1 MHVRRRLLSVAVAT
15 CFVAGLGTVVP
26 SASAETVPVAGSVV
40 PAQDPFYAQ
49 PTNIGTYVPGQVI
62 ASRSYSANLFGGS
75 SVVNA
80 WQISYRTNDSHD
92 QPVIGVT
99 TLIVPKAAWYGS
111 GSRPVVSVQ
120 LPEDAT
126 GSQCAPSYTIAR
138 GNDAQGFGI
147 AGRLLSMG
155 WAVAVPD
162 FEGPGSHYTAGP
174 LAGHTVL
181 DGIRA
186 VRNFGPGGIGASNK
200 WALDGYSGGAQ
211 ATGWAAELQPSYA
224 SEITLAGAAMGG
236 TPADLAAVGRYLDG
250 GMAAGFEFAAAW
262 GISKEWP
269 ESGIDD
275 ILNDQGRANFA
286 AVEGKCVGDILTSS
300 SFKKLADGS
309 TVADPLNHPPV
320 KAVLDLNKLG
330 KAAPSTPIYNYHAI
344 TDEIVPVGQA
354 DTLVSDWCAEG
365 ATVMKVR
372 NPLGEHVMEAF
383 VQTPAVIAWLTS
395 RFNDVTP
402 INTCGI
408 Y

>member
-1 MHVRRRLLSVAVAT
+1 MHVRRRLLSAAVAT
-15 CFVAGLGTVVP
+15 CLMGAISSVAPAAHGET
-26 SASAETVPVAGSVV
+26 SAAPGSVT

-49 PTNIGTYVPGQVI
+49 PDNIGTYQPGQVI
-62 ASRSYSANLFGGS
+62 ANRSYSANLFGGS
-75 SVVNA
+75 SVVSA

-99 TLIVPKAAWYGS
+99 TLIVPKAAWYG
-111 GSRPVVSVQ
+111 GGARPVVSVQ
-120 LPEDAT
+120 LPEDGT
-126 GSQCAPSYTIAR
+126 GSQCAPSYTIAS

-186 VRNFGPGGIGASNK
+186 VRNFNQGGIGASNP

-211 ATGWAAELQPSYA
+211 ATGWAAQMQPRYA
-224 SEITLAGAAMGG
+224 PEITLAGAAMGG
-236 TPADLAAVGRYLDG
+236 TPADLAAVGRSLDG

-269 ESGIDD
+269 ESGIDG
-275 ILNDQGRANFA
+275 ILNDQGRADFA

-300 SFKKLADGS
+300 SGKRLADGS
-309 TVADPLNHPPV
+309 TVADPLSYPSV
-320 KAVLDLNKLG
+320 KAVLEINKLG
-330 KAAPSTPIYNYHAI
+330 GAAPATPIYNYHAM
-344 TDEIVPVGQA
+344 TDEIVPVAQA
-354 DTLVSDWCAEG
+354 DTLVSDWCAKG
-365 ATVMKVR
+365 ATVTKVR
-372 NPLGEHVMEAF
+372 DPLGEHVLEAF
-383 VQTPAVIAWLTS
+383 TQTPLVIAWLAG
-395 RFNDVTP
+395 RFNNVTP
-402 INTCGI
+402 LDTCDI